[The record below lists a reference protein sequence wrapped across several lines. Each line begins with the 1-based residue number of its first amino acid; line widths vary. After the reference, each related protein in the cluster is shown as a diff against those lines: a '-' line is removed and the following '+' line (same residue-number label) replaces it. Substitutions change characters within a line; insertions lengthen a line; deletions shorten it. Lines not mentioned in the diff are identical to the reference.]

1 MKPTTTDAKIK
12 SKSNEQLAQAL
23 VELGLRVPQV
33 GHITGVSRSLVRAF
47 YEKHHQRRSPSG
59 LLPQSLRWYTESH
72 EASVHSA
79 FFLLLFQHHY
89 GILKRPRA
97 AAQHSALTS
106 HAYCRA
112 LSSYQEVCGTEEP
125 VVSPERALR
134 LVQHFADRIALA
146 RNVPGDDTI
155 KLLHC
160 ASCTTPLIVG
170 AQYRQY
176 TCCECKEGANTRK
189 MH

>member
-1 MKPTTTDAKIK
+1 MKQATAGNR
-12 SKSNEQLAQAL
+12 KSNQNLAETL

-33 GHITGVSRSLVRAF
+33 EHITGVSRSLVRAF

-59 LLPQSLRWYTESH
+59 LMPQSLTWYTESQ
-72 EASVHSA
+72 EVSVHSA

-89 GILKRPRA
+89 ANLKRSRA
-97 AAQHSALTS
+97 AAQHSALTT

-112 LSSYQEVCGTEEP
+112 LSSYQIMCGTEEP
-125 VVSPERALR
+125 IIGPERALR
-134 LVQHFADRIALA
+134 LVQHFADRLVLA

-155 KLLHC
+155 KLIQCGSC
-160 ASCTTPLIVG
+160 ATHLIVA
-170 AQYRQY
+170 AQYRVF
-176 TCCECKEGANTRK
+176 TCGECKDARNAKK